1 MNAEIFAALAQLEK
15 ERGIPQQYMI
25 DKITQALVAA
35 YKKDKE
41 GYTDNVFVE
50 VEDGDLKMYVQKEV
64 VDDVLT
70 PATEISLDAAR
81 KINKHAELGDLVNV
95 DVRTQ
100 NFGRIAAQTAK
111 QVIIQGIRE
120 AERGMIFDTF
130 SSKEHEILTGTVLRI
145 APDSGDMTIRLGGNT
160 NDRTDAML
168 AASEQVKGESYRE
181 GDIIR
186 VYVVEVRRS
195 TRGPQVIVSRTHPGL
210 VKRLFELEVP
220 EIASGLVEVKSIAR
234 EAGSRTKIAVCA
246 TEENIDPVGA
256 CVGPKGS
263 RVRMV
268 VEELH
273 NERVDVIQWNDDPA
287 VYVANALSPA
297 KVSHVSID
305 EDNNYATVIVPDD
318 QLSLAI
324 GKEGQNARLAARL
337 TGWHIDIKP
346 QSFQGASLVDVEM
359 DDEVEEDD
367 GFCIFVDEDGNRCR
381 NHARPNSQYCGVHA
395 DAEAEA

>member
-120 AERGMIFDTF
+120 AERGMIFESF
-130 SSKEHEILTGTVLRI
+130 SSKEHEILTGSVLRFE
-145 APDSGDMTIRLGGNT
+145 PNGDMTIRIGQGT
-160 NDRTDAML
+160 DKTDAL
-168 AASEQVKGESYRE
+168 LPVGEQVKTEHFVE
-181 GDIIR
+181 GDMIR
-186 VYVVEVRRS
+186 VYVIEVRRS
-195 TRGPQVIVSRTHPGL
+195 SRGPQVMVSRTHPAL

-220 EIASGLVEVKSIAR
+220 EISSGAVARTTSKASFGPGTASDRKPARFSRNVSEERTAASSSI
-234 EAGSRTKIAVCA
+234 I
-246 TEENIDPVGA
+246 
-256 CVGPKGS
+256 
-263 RVRMV
+263 
-268 VEELH
+268 
-273 NERVDVIQWNDDPA
+273 
-287 VYVANALSPA
+287 
-297 KVSHVSID
+297 SI
-305 EDNNYATVIVPDD
+305 I
-318 QLSLAI
+318 
-324 GKEGQNARLAARL
+324 
-337 TGWHIDIKP
+337 
-346 QSFQGASLVDVEM
+346 
-359 DDEVEEDD
+359 
-367 GFCIFVDEDGNRCR
+367 
-381 NHARPNSQYCGVHA
+381 
-395 DAEAEA
+395 